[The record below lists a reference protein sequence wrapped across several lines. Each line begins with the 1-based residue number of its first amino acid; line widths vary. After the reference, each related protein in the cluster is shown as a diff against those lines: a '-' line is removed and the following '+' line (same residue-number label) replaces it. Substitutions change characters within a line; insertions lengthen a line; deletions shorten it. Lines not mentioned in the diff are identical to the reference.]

1 MASCGTKVIHLCI
14 ILDCQVVSDAIST
27 QCAQESA
34 RPARACTLGSV
45 SYCDFLFSDD
55 EGSDL
60 DEDVQE
66 DCPNEDE
73 EYDPSKKTDAFDKKR
88 GDNNWIGRRVVKNF
102 GSAGDFEGVV
112 YGVDEDE
119 ARKDYRLFLVY
130 YFDDEDAETM
140 WPEELDRYGL
150 AYLSNM

>member
-1 MASCGTKVIHLCI
+1 MKMRNTI
-14 ILDCQVVSDAIST
+14 
-27 QCAQESA
+27 
-34 RPARACTLGSV
+34 RPRKPMRSI
-45 SYCDFLFSDD
+45 
-55 EGSDL
+55 
-60 DEDVQE
+60 
-66 DCPNEDE
+66 
-73 EYDPSKKTDAFDKKR
+73 KKR